1 MKSILLFLT
10 LQSLYFLF
18 GMSDANQL
26 SIIVFG
32 FAIAIF
38 VSSYVGVVLKERK
51 HKKQLVNALLSSN

>member
-26 SIIVFG
+26 SIIILG

-38 VSSYVGVVLKERK
+38 IASYVGVVIKERK
-51 HKKQLVNALLSSN
+51 HKRQLVNALLSSN

>member
-26 SIIVFG
+26 SIIVLA
-32 FAIAIF
+32 FAISIF
-38 VSSYVGVVLKERK
+38 IASYVGVVIKERK